1 MGFWKLLMSNN
12 EALSSKNF
20 TLIVSTVVSAI
31 VGICVC
37 FVICWDVIHNNYI
50 KTDMENMGVFM
61 LCMGGYLAGGSVTK
75 VFQGRR
81 RGRKLR
87 PYIEDEEDTPIYEE
101 EEEDGNEEQVYGKS
115 KKDGD
120 KGESK

>member
-12 EALSSKNF
+12 ETLSSKNF

-81 RGRKLR
+81 GGRKLR

-101 EEEDGNEEQVYGKS
+101 EEEDDSEEQVYGKS

-120 KGESK
+120 KGEK

>member
-1 MGFWKLLMSNN
+1 MGFWKILISDN
-12 EALSSKNF
+12 EALNSKNF
-20 TLIVSTVVSAI
+20 ALIVSSVVSAI

-75 VFQGRR
+75 VFQGIKS
-81 RGRKLR
+81 GSKIR
-87 PYIEDEEDTPIYEE
+87 PYIDNNSDDSQYEGEEYDASL
-101 EEEDGNEEQVYGKS
+101 YGKGE
-115 KKDGD
+115 KNDNKDE
-120 KGESK
+120 KN

>member
-1 MGFWKLLMSNN
+1 MGFWKILISDN
-12 EALSSKNF
+12 EALNSKNF
-20 TLIVSTVVSAI
+20 ALIVSSVVSAI

-75 VFQGRR
+75 VFQGRKS
-81 RGRKLR
+81 GNKIR
-87 PYIEDEEDTPIYEE
+87 PYIDNSDDSQYEGEEYDASLCGKNEKDDNKDEK
-101 EEEDGNEEQVYGKS
+101 N
-115 KKDGD
+115 
-120 KGESK
+120 

>member
-87 PYIEDEEDTPIYEE
+87 PYIEDEEETPIYEE
-101 EEEDGNEEQVYGKS
+101 EEDDGDEEQVYGKS
-115 KKDGD
+115 KKVND
-120 KGESK
+120 KEESK